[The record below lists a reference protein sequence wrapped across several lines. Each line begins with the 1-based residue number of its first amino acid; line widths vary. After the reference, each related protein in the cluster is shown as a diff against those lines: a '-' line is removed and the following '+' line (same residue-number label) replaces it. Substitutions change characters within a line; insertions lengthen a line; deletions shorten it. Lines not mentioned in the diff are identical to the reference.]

1 MAVVEDL
8 RDCRVKY
15 LDHETVEI
23 STRGHQQ
30 LEKNLK
36 ENR

>member
-1 MAVVEDL
+1 MVVAGDL

-23 STRGHQQ
+23 SMHGHQQ
-30 LEKNLK
+30 LETNLK